1 MKLLILVTITLLAT
15 FAMGANSTG
24 SSSRQA
30 KAFRMADSRSSV
42 PSSSSSSSSSSEK
55 PLASNEI
62 SQFLNTKNIVKTIV
76 KLVFGTSEESTA
88 TSRQVLNLL
97 VKVLDMLKTSFTQ
110 RNARS
115 SGGSRGLKDT
125 ADDAAVA
132 GISMLKGFVRS
143 ALTAESTCMQRH
155 ICDAAAAAS
164 RESRELG
171 YLIAQVGGYASSYVL
186 DGQKGA
192 TPNASYEAARI
203 GRSGADCK
211 AVYSSCVEKQEL

>member
-1 MKLLILVTITLLAT
+1 MVLMADAT
-15 FAMGANSTG
+15 NHTNSY
-24 SSSRQA
+24 RQA
-30 KAFRMADSRSSV
+30 KAFRM
-42 PSSSSSSSSSSEK
+42 EK
-55 PLASNEI
+55 EKSLATNEI

-115 SGGSRGLKDT
+115 SSSSSVRGLKESV
-125 ADDAAVA
+125 DDAAVA

-143 ALTAESTCMQRH
+143 ALSTDQQCVQRH
-155 ICDAAAAAS
+155 ICDAASQAS

-171 YLIAQVGGYASSYVL
+171 YLIAQFGGYASSYVL
-186 DGQKGA
+186 DSQKSIPFN
-192 TPNASYEAARI
+192 TNYEAARV
-203 GRSGADCK
+203 GRSGGECRK
-211 AVYSSCVEKQEL
+211 IYNCIEKDQ